1 MEEDIKDIELF
12 IDFCR
17 KSCNFEHE
25 VDEKNY
31 AELSNKLENLIKAY
45 KEKEYKYNKA
55 LNDLVQAEHENKEL
69 KEENRSYEDEIQEQA
84 KDLMFCEETIRDE
97 YIPISL
103 VKEKIEFLEINI
115 LDNEYA
121 SDNDKDIAEYQ
132 AQVLQELLEK
142 RK

>member
-1 MEEDIKDIELF
+1 MEEDIKILEALNETLMKDKF
-12 IDFCR
+12 IIPKEPRIWC
-17 KSCNFEHE
+17 E
-25 VDEKNY
+25 
-31 AELSNKLENLIKAY
+31 ALENAIKTIKAH
-45 KEKEYKYNKA
+45 KELEYKYDKA
-55 LNDLVQAEHENKEL
+55 LSDLVQAEHENKEL

-97 YIPISL
+97 HIPISL

-142 RK
+142 RE